1 MKVILITEDG
11 KFKELEV
18 EHKSDI
24 PKHFNSWEH
33 FKNTVTAVAF
43 KVYSHVTHEDIWY
56 TEELYDGKKIIPEPR
71 KIEFDTIEYTG
82 LKVAIYDYNTFGDG
96 STEEDALKDMLA
108 SILDQQLV
116 KV

>member
-18 EHKSDI
+18 ENKPGI
-24 PKHFNSWEH
+24 LNHFNSWEH

-43 KVYSHVTHEDIWY
+43 TVYSHVTHEDVWY
-56 TEELYDGKKIIPEPR
+56 AEELYDGKKIIPEPK
-71 KIEFDTIEYTG
+71 KIEFDSVEYNG
-82 LKVAIYDYNTFGDG
+82 LKVAIYDYYTYGDG
-96 STEEDALKDMLA
+96 STEEDAIKDMLA

-116 KV
+116 KI